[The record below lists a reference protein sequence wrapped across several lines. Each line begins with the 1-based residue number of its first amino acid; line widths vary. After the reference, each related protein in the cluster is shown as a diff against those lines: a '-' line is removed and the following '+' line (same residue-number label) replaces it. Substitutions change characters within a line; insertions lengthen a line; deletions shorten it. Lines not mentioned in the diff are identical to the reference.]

1 MNSILIFVILYGLL
15 PIGFYWKIKPTNISA
30 IVPFLVVVFVASLYE
45 FIGSIVFRLDYKNW
59 YLIYKVLAFSGLLYF
74 FNNIAYIKK
83 SLIWIAFLGFI
94 ALFILTYTVWQEIH
108 YFEINAYFNLYQTII
123 VALFSTFWFKETFE
137 KLETDLLWNNPNYF
151 FIAGLIIY
159 YFGTALLFV
168 MANYLFNKDPKS
180 FQEYWFLNI
189 ILNFVLR
196 TCLILGIW
204 KARTK

>member
-45 FIGSIVFRLDYKNW
+45 FFGTSILRLNYENW
-59 YLIYKVLAFSGLLYF
+59 YLIYKVLAFSGILYF
-74 FNNIAYIKK
+74 FNNISQIKK
-83 SLIWIAFLGFI
+83 SLIWITVLGFI
-94 ALFILTYTVWQEIH
+94 ALFILTFTVWQEIQ
-108 YFEINAYFNLYQTII
+108 YLDIGAYFNLYLTII
-123 VALFSTFWFKETFE
+123 VAIFSTIWFKETFE
-137 KLETDLLWNNPNYF
+137 KLETDSLWNNPYYI

-159 YFGTALLFV
+159 YFGTALLFI
-168 MANYLFNKDPKS
+168 MANYLFTKDPKL

-196 TCLILGIW
+196 TCLIVGIL

>member
-45 FIGSIVFRLDYKNW
+45 FFGTSILRLNYENW
-59 YLIYKVLAFSGLLYF
+59 YLIYKVLAFSGILYF
-74 FNNIAYIKK
+74 FNNISQIKK
-83 SLIWIAFLGFI
+83 SLIWITVLGFI
-94 ALFILTYTVWQEIH
+94 ALFILTFTVWQEIQ
-108 YFEINAYFNLYQTII
+108 YLDIGAYFNLYLTII
-123 VALFSTFWFKETFE
+123 VAIFSTIWFKETFE
-137 KLETDLLWNNPNYF
+137 KLETDSLWNNPHYI

-159 YFGTALLFV
+159 YFGTALLFI
-168 MANYLFNKDPKS
+168 MANYLFTKDPKL

-196 TCLILGIW
+196 TCLIVGIL

>member
-45 FIGSIVFRLDYKNW
+45 FFGTSILRLNYENW
-59 YLIYKVLAFSGLLYF
+59 YLIYKVLAFSGILYF
-74 FNNIAYIKK
+74 FNNISQIKK
-83 SLIWIAFLGFI
+83 SLIWITVLTFI
-94 ALFILTYTVWQEIH
+94 ALFILTFTVWQEIQ
-108 YFEINAYFNLYQTII
+108 YLDIGAYFNLCLTII
-123 VALFSTFWFKETFE
+123 VAIFSTIWFKETFE
-137 KLETDLLWNNPNYF
+137 KLETDSLWNNPYYI

-159 YFGTALLFV
+159 YFGTALLFI
-168 MANYLFNKDPKS
+168 MANYLFTKDPKL

-196 TCLILGIW
+196 TCLIVGIL